1 LFLWRRL
8 GAQRWH
14 NCLRRGWHLDGLE
27 VGVAVVGRIV
37 EDVGFRVVGLL
48 CFRAC
53 LGFAEVGLFLGL
65 AAEGCAVT
73 SVW

>member
-1 LFLWRRL
+1 MLHQKWRRP

-14 NCLRRGWHLDGLE
+14 DCLRRG
-27 VGVAVVGRIV
+27 GVAVVGRIV